1 MATIELTKDNFENTV
16 NDNPIVI
23 IDFWAPWCGPCKGF
37 APVFEKAS
45 ESHPDVVF
53 AKVNSDEQQELAGAF
68 NIRSIPTLMVFREK
82 VVLFQQAG
90 ALPGQ
95 ALEQVLAQDR
105 VGRARQDPGLVEV
118 FHPQQPASAGAA
130 AVEPARQRGDQRT
143 EMQRAGGRGRETTD
157 VRHAD

>member
-1 MATIELTKDNFENTV
+1 MATVELTKDNFEQTV
-16 NDNPIVI
+16 NGNPIVI
-23 IDFWAPWCGPCKGF
+23 VDFWAPWCGPCRGF

-45 ESHPDVVF
+45 EAHPDVVF

-95 ALEQVLAQDR
+95 ALDQVLTQAKSLDMTKVHQEIAQ
-105 VGRARQDPGLVEV
+105 
-118 FHPQQPASAGAA
+118 QQQQQAA
-130 AVEPARQRGDQRT
+130 Q
-143 EMQRAGGRGRETTD
+143 
-157 VRHAD
+157 